1 MICSSYES
9 SNLGESNGSKIVSIA
24 SILTVLLLLKVFDI
38 LLIILESSDWNLMIF
53 AQLDSSH
60 QEDSIDMCF
69 ISVTL
74 ILTKLLWF

>member
-9 SNLGESNGSKIVSIA
+9 SNLGESNGSKIIYIA
-24 SILTVLLLLKVFDI
+24 SILTVLSLLKVFDI
-38 LLIILESSDWNLMIF
+38 LLIILESSDWNPMIF
-53 AQLDSSH
+53 ARLDSSH

-69 ISVTL
+69 ISVAL